1 MILTKRKKIALKVN
15 VQHINKYTTTIGH
28 ASRTYTQNII
38 TYRSPGTKK
47 YFIGKIVL
55 LYALSQGINIVST
68 ELMGVRANTL
78 G

>member
-15 VQHINKYTTTIGH
+15 VQHITKYTITIGH

-38 TYRSPGTKK
+38 AYGSPGTGK